1 MLMLNR
7 LGCMLLGNRLKTRYL
22 IRPIQIQYV
31 ALEMDIVGF
40 AVFFWT
46 F

>member
-1 MLMLNR
+1 
-7 LGCMLLGNRLKTRYL
+7 MLLGNRLKTRYL
-22 IRPIQIQYV
+22 VTPLQIQYV
-31 ALEMDIVGF
+31 ALEMDVVGF